1 MKKIAGLMMV
11 AAVAVMLAGC
21 GTNSSHL
28 KGGVAKD
35 TMEKEVIDKKII
47 EVRGMAAADL
57 NMENE
62 MQRKATSE
70 QAAIVDAQYKLA
82 TMIKG
87 VKVEGGNTIEQAML
101 SDSLIAATVNA
112 EIKGAEIISTE
123 WTRNKDKEVDGCIVI
138 LRMDLNGLAKKV
150 GFKLAQ

>member
-1 MKKIAGLMMV
+1 MKKVIGLMM
-11 AAVAVMLAGC
+11 AVAVVVMFAGC
-21 GTNSSHL
+21 ATETSHI

-35 TMEKEVIDKKII
+35 AMQKEVIDKKII

-87 VKVEGGNTIEQAML
+87 VKIEGGNTIEQAML

-123 WTRNKDKEVDGCIVI
+123 WTRNKDKEIDGCIVI
-138 LRMDLNGLAKKV
+138 LRLDLNGLAKRLGV
-150 GFKLAQ
+150 NLAK